1 MELAVKPRISDVG
14 NFADVQRVK
23 ISLASIGKFHIKLN
37 NLFPNN
43 PELSDAAHTIFNEN
57 WRDLYQVLQ
66 PTIQQT
72 LNAIILDRTKKILGY
87 VPATYFIKNFH

>member
-1 MELAVKPRISDVG
+1 MELAVKPRSSDVG
-14 NFADVQRVK
+14 YFADVQRVK
-23 ISLASIGKFHIKLN
+23 ISLTSIGNFNIKLN

-57 WRDLYQVLQ
+57 WRELYQMLQ

-72 LNAIILDRTKKILGY
+72 LDAIILDRTKKIFGY
-87 VPATYFIKNFH
+87 VPATYFIQNFH